1 MSHNLLFLV
10 VQEEER
16 LVPRKFVALTAH
28 NEKIGSVVSRVMSGL
43 AQVRVP
49 KRKVKANSE
58 PVKLLHQP
66 ESDAG
71 RMGQSV
77 GRQR

>member
-1 MSHNLLFLV
+1 MSHILLFLV

-58 PVKLLHQP
+58 PVKLLRISFP
-66 ESDAG
+66 CDERDINFI
-71 RMGQSV
+71 RE
-77 GRQR
+77 